1 MSIKPEDIYKM
12 AEIWE
17 GLPVLGLRPGSLFD
31 QVGLRYGDIMLRIN
45 GVAPNDVKAFS
56 DALTKGLKA
65 NRMEVDF
72 IRCGRRQTLV
82 KTGVTDDK
90 PEDFSE
96 EALELLEDEDSL
108 EDE

>member
-1 MSIKPEDIYKM
+1 MSIKQADIYKM
-12 AEIWE
+12 AEIW
-17 GLPVLGLRPGSLFD
+17 GGIPVAGLRPGSLFD
-31 QVGLRYGDIMLRIN
+31 QMGLRYGDIILRIN
-45 GVAPNDVKAFS
+45 DVVPNDLKTFS
-56 DALTKGLKA
+56 DALSKGIKD

-72 IRCGRRQTLV
+72 IRCGKRMSLV
-82 KTGVTDDK
+82 KTDVKDDK